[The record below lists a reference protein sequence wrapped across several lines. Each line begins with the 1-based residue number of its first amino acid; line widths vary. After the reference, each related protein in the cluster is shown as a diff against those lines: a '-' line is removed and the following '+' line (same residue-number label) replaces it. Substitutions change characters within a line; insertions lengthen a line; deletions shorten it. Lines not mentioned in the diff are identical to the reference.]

1 MERRR
6 NAYSGCLLGLAV
18 GDGLG
23 SGPER
28 ENGFLP
34 MSSHSQMAAYGCN
47 GLLLGVTRG
56 QLDGTMAPPV
66 RYVAQALTE
75 WARRQRFDRE
85 GSVRCWIS
93 RSPRMDFRRC
103 QEPGVLDVLTEGR
116 AGTMEDHSSSHSGA
130 GALMT
135 GVAAGLFYDPE
146 RLSRKE
152 IHRLAAEAAALTHG
166 DPAAFLSAAAMA
178 HILSRIL
185 FDGEEDMSLLTWE
198 AGQMLRS
205 RFGREYHQVRR
216 VREKLKE
223 ARNLA
228 RSRRIGREE
237 AVEKLGC
244 VRAEGVLAA
253 AMYCAMTDRDFTQTM
268 ELAAKCMGRG
278 AAAVGAVLGAKYGEE
293 CIPEEWL
300 EELECRSVLQE
311 LAWDMFRGCP
321 MSRGDRVFDIEWDE
335 KYNADQL

>member
-6 NAYSGCLLGLAV
+6 NAYTGCLLGLAV

-23 SGPER
+23 HGPER

-34 MSSHSQMAAYGCN
+34 LSSHTQMAAYACN

-56 QLDGTMAPPV
+56 QLSGTMAPPV
-66 RYVAQALTE
+66 RYAALALTE
-75 WARRQRFDRE
+75 WARGQVWDRQE
-85 GSVRCWIS
+85 PLRCWIS
-93 RSPRMDFRRC
+93 RLTRLDFRRC
-103 QEPGVLDVLTEGR
+103 DEPGVLDVLTAGKP
-116 AGTMEDHSSSHSGA
+116 GTMEDHASTLTGP

-135 GVAAGLFYDPE
+135 GTAVGLFFDPG

-152 IHRLAAEAAALTHG
+152 IQRLGAEAAALTHG

-185 FDGEEDMSLLTWE
+185 FDGETDAGLLTWE

-223 ARNLA
+223 ARSLA
-228 RSRRIGREE
+228 RSRRISREE
-237 AVEKLGC
+237 ALAKLGRE
-244 VRAEGVLAA
+244 RAEEILAG
-253 AMYCAMTDRDFTQTM
+253 AMYCAMTDREVSETLM
-268 ELAAKCMGRG
+268 LAARCLGGG
-278 AAAVGAVLGAKYGEE
+278 AAAAGAVLGALRGKEALADQ
-293 CIPEEWL
+293 WL
-300 EELECRSVLQE
+300 EELECRALLEE
-311 LAWDMFRGCP
+311 LAEDMFRGCP
-321 MSRGDRVFDIEWDE
+321 MMKGNRIFDIEWDE
-335 KYNADQL
+335 KYNMTEL

>member
-34 MSSHSQMAAYGCN
+34 LSSHSQMAAYGCN

-237 AVEKLGC
+237 AVE
-244 VRAEGVLAA
+244 
-253 AMYCAMTDRDFTQTM
+253 
-268 ELAAKCMGRG
+268 
-278 AAAVGAVLGAKYGEE
+278 
-293 CIPEEWL
+293 
-300 EELECRSVLQE
+300 
-311 LAWDMFRGCP
+311 
-321 MSRGDRVFDIEWDE
+321 
-335 KYNADQL
+335 